1 MKHKNLIIPFKF
13 FTILFLSC
21 DNATVTR
28 AEYDMLMEE
37 RNALKAEND
46 SLRFELSD
54 LMLYN
59 DFLEREIDSLQQ

>member
-1 MKHKNLIIPFKF
+1 MKYNHF
-13 FTILFLSC
+13 ILLLAAVALLFASC

-37 RNALKAEND
+37 RDALKAEND